1 MLKKQSK
8 MMMIVR
14 PPAIILLRRQ
24 NLSIETALPISLV
37 TGCRRGGVQR
47 MLASSSEAPTPVRSS
62 TQSKDVTQEAIEK
75 SQRLHAE
82 LTEMIAAQKARQ
94 TEEMQ
99 RPFGS
104 NFVSFV
110 KASKSQI
117 INIIFAFVCVILAY
131 QIHGMRAGIRKLQ
144 AAQTE
149 KDADI
154 DRLRNILANLSEGT
168 NGSRDDSFAVKLAQK
183 CADAVRSIFQES
195 ERRVGYSW
203 ILGKKLASG
212 DTLEL
217 HNIVDQLQS
226 VILSELQAAVGD
238 AAFTPDELKK
248 RRVAALKVEKD
259 IDGIQ
264 LNMSAGKLDAHMGDL
279 MGILEEVHN
288 QDLIDGGNDK
298 SDVDDDGN
306 TKSTKVRR
314 TRYAI

>member
-1 MLKKQSK
+1 
-8 MMMIVR
+8 
-14 PPAIILLRRQ
+14 
-24 NLSIETALPISLV
+24 
-37 TGCRRGGVQR
+37 

-82 LTEMIAAQKARQ
+82 LTEVRVIHHSFDYPIKLTCGIFFPNDELTFLTRAPQMIAAQKARQ